1 MSFEFNG
8 YDDDGD
14 DDDDDDDDDDGDD
27 VKTSGEQRK
36 IDII

>member
-8 YDDDGD
+8 YDDDG
-14 DDDDDDDDDDGDD
+14 DDDDDDDDDGDD

>member
-8 YDDDGD
+8 YDDDG